1 MKTPHDLKKKT
12 DNVIGP
18 DFFDNI
24 WEQSWTYIRTVV
36 DVAHEPILILNK
48 KFCVM
53 TANEAFYRCFQVEP
67 AETQG
72 KLIYEL
78 GNGQWDIPD
87 LHKLFE
93 DILPK
98 NTFFK
103 GFKVT
108 HEFPSIGRKVMI
120 LNVRHIHFK
129 EKKTTDGFPPIIMVA
144 IEDVTEMMEVAELL
158 TKHTNDLE
166 FKLSARTRALE
177 IQIQRLEVELERVSS
192 KG

>member
-1 MKTPHDLKKKT
+1 MKTPHQTKKKSKLT
-12 DNVIGP
+12 IGP
-18 DFFDNI
+18 NFFDHF

-48 KFCVM
+48 NFCVM
-53 TANEAFYRCFQVEP
+53 TANEAFYRCFQVDPVDTE
-67 AETQG
+67 G
-72 KLIYEL
+72 RLIYEL

-87 LHKLFE
+87 LHKLF
-93 DILPK
+93 DTILPK

-103 GFKVT
+103 GFKVV
-108 HEFPSIGRKVMI
+108 HEFPSIGRKIMI
-120 LNVRHIHFK
+120 LNARHIHFK
-129 EKKTTDGFPPIIMVA
+129 DDITTDGFPPIIMVA

-177 IQIQRLEVELERVSS
+177 IQIQRLEVEIERIN
-192 KG
+192 KK

>member
-120 LNVRHIHFK
+120 LNARHIHFK
-129 EKKTTDGFPPIIMVA
+129 EEKAADGFPPIIMVA

-192 KG
+192 KE

>member
-1 MKTPHDLKKKT
+1 MKTLHQSKKKT
-12 DNVIGP
+12 NNVIGP
-18 DFFDNI
+18 NYFDHI

-48 KFCVM
+48 DFCVM

-67 AETQG
+67 AETEG
-72 KLIYEL
+72 KVIYEL

-93 DILPK
+93 KILPK
-98 NTFFK
+98 NTFFR
-103 GFKVT
+103 GFKVM
-108 HEFPSIGRKVMI
+108 HDFPSIGRKIMI
-120 LNVRHIHFK
+120 LNARHIHFK
-129 EKKTTDGFPPIIMVA
+129 EDVPVEGFPPIIMVA

-177 IQIQRLEVELERVSS
+177 IQIQRLEVEIERLN
-192 KG
+192 KKE